1 VGGDDLAVGAE
12 PIGVAPSFLPS
23 SGSVRFDTE
32 FRTTINDARVS
43 GVVRRRLLAG
53 LALGVMLMLSGCAT
67 VSVHSDVAGD
77 SSISEY
83 RLNVNTTATVY
94 SLLNDRAESAGY
106 ENFSSQLRDGINES
120 NAESVTVDSSISGDE
135 VQLTLVATGYDPV
148 DNENLNV
155 TTEDGSLVY
164 SDTTFYNASQ
174 SSDFDSGLASD
185 LEMRYTVEMPGEVE
199 TARGADSV
207 NGSEATYTASG
218 PDAFSETQV
227 YVTSEA
233 SAVPVPGFGVGV
245 AVVAVLGA
253 ALLLRRGRD

>member
-1 VGGDDLAVGAE
+1 M
-12 PIGVAPSFLPS
+12 
-23 SGSVRFDTE
+23 
-32 FRTTINDARVS
+32 NDARVS

-77 SSISEY
+77 SDISEY
-83 RLNVNTTATVY
+83 RIDVNTTTTVY

-120 NAESVTVDSSISGDE
+120 NAESVTVDSAIEGE
-135 VQLTLVATGYDPV
+135 QVQFTLVATGYDPV

-155 TTEDGSLVY
+155 TTENGTLVY

-174 SSDFDSGLASD
+174 SNDFDSGLASD
-185 LEMRYTVEMPGEVE
+185 LEMRYTVEMPGDVE

-207 NGSEATYTASG
+207 NGSEATYAASG

-233 SAVPVPGFGVGV
+233 SSVPVPGFGVGV
-245 AVVAVLGA
+245 AVAAVVSA
-253 ALLLRRGRD
+253 ALLLRRGRN

>member
-1 VGGDDLAVGAE
+1 
-12 PIGVAPSFLPS
+12 
-23 SGSVRFDTE
+23 
-32 FRTTINDARVS
+32 
-43 GVVRRRLLAG
+43 
-53 LALGVMLMLSGCAT
+53 MLMLSGCAT

-83 RLNVNTTATVY
+83 RIDVNTTTTVY

-106 ENFSSQLRDGINES
+106 ENFSSQLRAGINES
-120 NAESVTVDSSISGDE
+120 NAESVTVDSAIEGE
-135 VQLTLVATGYDPV
+135 QVQFTLVATGYDPV
-148 DNENLNV
+148 SNENLNV
-155 TTEDGSLVY
+155 TTEDGTLVY

-174 SSDFDSGLASD
+174 STDFDAGVGSD
-185 LEMRYTVEMPGEVE
+185 LEMRYTVEMPNDVD

-207 NGSEATYTASG
+207 NGSEATYSASG

-233 SAVPVPGFGVGV
+233 SAVPVPGFGVTV

-253 ALLLRRGRD
+253 ALLLRRGRN